1 MTAKTIGR
9 MVAVTGVVAWWWRPP
24 ATGSTGRLR
33 GDDPQQQLR
42 KALREAKSVLEIG
55 AHPPPRHPPDAAG
68 GRPDRLPDV
77 QAEGGRVRPRGVRAL
92 TAPS

>member
-1 MTAKTIGR
+1 MTAKTIAR

-55 AHPPPRHPPDAAG
+55 AHPRHLATHPMPLADG
-68 GRPDRLPDV
+68 PTGCRMFKQEED
-77 QAEGGRVRPRGVRAL
+77 GCVRAVFR
-92 TAPS
+92 P